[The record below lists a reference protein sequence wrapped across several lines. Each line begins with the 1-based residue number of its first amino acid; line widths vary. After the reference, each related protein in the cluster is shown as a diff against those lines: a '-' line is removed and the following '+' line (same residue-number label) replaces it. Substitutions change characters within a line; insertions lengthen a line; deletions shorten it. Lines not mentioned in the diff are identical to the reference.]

1 MWCLAAVRA
10 ASAACPDV
18 NHGVGQAGEL
28 CHTLI
33 RFV

>member
-1 MWCLAAVRA
+1 VSRTGILAV
-10 ASAACPDV
+10 DV
-18 NHGVGQAGEL
+18 HTTDREHGVGLDGEL